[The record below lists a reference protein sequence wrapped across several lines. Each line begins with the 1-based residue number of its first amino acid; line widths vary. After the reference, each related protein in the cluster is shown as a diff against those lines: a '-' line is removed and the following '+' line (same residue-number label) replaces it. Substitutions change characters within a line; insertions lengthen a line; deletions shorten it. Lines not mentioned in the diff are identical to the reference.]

1 MSVDRPTI
9 RDLIMEYFIKHP
21 NNEIP
26 HGPVVDYVENE
37 YLKLYNRKPRD
48 TWREIRLLHQEGILI
63 KVKKGIYK
71 YDPEAVIKR
80 ELYFFP

>member
-1 MSVDRPTI
+1 
-9 RDLIMEYFIKHP
+9 MEYFIKHP

-63 KVKKGIYK
+63 KVKKVFISMIQKLSLKENYTFSL
-71 YDPEAVIKR
+71 R
-80 ELYFFP
+80 M